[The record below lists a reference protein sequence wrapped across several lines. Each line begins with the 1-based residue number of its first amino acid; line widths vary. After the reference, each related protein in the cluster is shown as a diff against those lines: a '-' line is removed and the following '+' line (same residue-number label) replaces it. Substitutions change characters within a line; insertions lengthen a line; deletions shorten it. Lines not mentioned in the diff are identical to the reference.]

1 MMAHIALSVI
11 FFVSLLFFRYPGPA
25 SSPAS
30 PAGGPPEGFSGYRS
44 LGLVAPAVLNQAR
57 LGELGLEAESVYIL
71 DLVENKTLYEK
82 NSLEVRPLASL
93 TKLMTALLLEEKVPA
108 GFFIPVSREAIRQEG
123 DDGFRAGEKF
133 LKEDLID
140 IILVASSNDAS
151 YAAAE
156 FVGAALEGG
165 DGASVS
171 RFVALMNERARE
183 LGLLKTSFLNANG
196 LDAEVNFEKIP
207 GASGTAFETA
217 RLLEFIFKNHTG
229 LIERAR
235 SEEFEIVS
243 EGGRRLQARNT
254 NQALADIP
262 QLIAAKTGFTDLAGG
277 NLVFIFDAGFSRPVL
292 VSILGSS
299 EEGRFTDAK
308 KIVKAVLAYYAD

>member
-1 MMAHIALSVI
+1 MIAQIALSVI
-11 FFVSLLFFRYPGPA
+11 FFVSLLIFRFPGPA
-25 SSPAS
+25 PSLPPAAALS
-30 PAGGPPEGFSGYRS
+30 FRS
-44 LGLVAPAVLNQAR
+44 LGAAEQKIPSETG
-57 LGELGLEAESVYIL
+57 LGDLGLEAESVYIL
-71 DLVENKTLYEK
+71 DLTENKTLYEK
-82 NSLEVRPLASL
+82 NALEVRPLASL

-133 LKEDLID
+133 RKEDLID
-140 IILVASSNDAS
+140 IILVASSNDAA

-156 FVGAALEGG
+156 FVGAGLEGG
-165 DGASVS
+165 EEASVS

-196 LDAEVNFEKIP
+196 LDTEINFKKIP
-207 GASGTAFETA
+207 GANGTAFEIA
-217 RLLEFIFKNHTG
+217 RLLEFIFKNQPE

-243 EGGRRLQARNT
+243 DQGRRLKAKNT

-299 EEGRFTDAK
+299 EEGRFLDAK
-308 KIVKAVLAYYAD
+308 KIVNAVLAYYAL

>member
-1 MMAHIALSVI
+1 MIAQIALSVI
-11 FFVSLLFFRYPGPA
+11 FFISLLVFRFPKPA
-25 SSPAS
+25 SSL
-30 PAGGPPEGFSGYRS
+30 PPEEFSGYRS
-44 LGLVAPAVLNQAR
+44 LGLAGPAVSDQAQ
-57 LGELGLEAESVYIL
+57 LGDLGLEAKSVYIL
-71 DLVENKTLYEK
+71 DLTENKTIYEK
-82 NSLEVRPLASL
+82 NALEVRPLASL

-108 GFFIPVSREAIRQEG
+108 GFYIPVSGEAIRQEG

-133 LKEDLID
+133 RKKDLID
-140 IILVASSNDAS
+140 VILVASSNDVS

-156 FVGAALEGG
+156 FVGAGLEGG

-183 LGLLKTSFLNANG
+183 LGLLKTSFLNASG

-243 EGGRRLQARNT
+243 EKGRRLKARNT

-308 KIVKAVLAYYAD
+308 KIV